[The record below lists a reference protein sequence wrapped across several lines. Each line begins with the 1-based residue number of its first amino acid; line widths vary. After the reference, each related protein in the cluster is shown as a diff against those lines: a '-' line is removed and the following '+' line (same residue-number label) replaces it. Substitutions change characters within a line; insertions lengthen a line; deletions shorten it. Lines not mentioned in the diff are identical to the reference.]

1 MYKWEYICK
10 CILRFLFP
18 KHIKIIQIYS
28 SDFVSYM
35 IIVFLLCA
43 GMIGLRRKEHDGEDS
58 AWE

>member
-10 CILRFLFP
+10 CIFAVLVS

-28 SDFVSYM
+28 SDFVAYM

-43 GMIGLRRKEHDGEDS
+43 GMIGLKEKRT
-58 AWE
+58 